1 MGKLSIYH
9 LVGDSDGEMEGG
21 RQVEVILGHRNSGGE
36 AGRKDFE
43 RRTQQKYKS
52 ESRDNLI
59 VQRSGDFLT
68 FSHKRN
74 IEKNVQKNR
83 RLMSLDSRTRRRRRR
98 KRNRIE
104 TRESG
109 LMSRA
114 DAAISLL
121 FLSLLFSLSV
131 AGGLVSWGVGFNK
144 KYREMTSSKSHFV
157 AHKLYFK
164 CLWQ

>member
-59 VQRSGDFLT
+59 VQRSI
-68 FSHKRN
+68 K
-74 IEKNVQKNR
+74 R
-83 RLMSLDSRTRRRRRR
+83 RLLDLFPQKEHR
-98 KRNRIE
+98 K
-104 TRESG
+104 
-109 LMSRA
+109 
-114 DAAISLL
+114 
-121 FLSLLFSLSV
+121 
-131 AGGLVSWGVGFNK
+131 K
-144 KYREMTSSKSHFV
+144 SSKNSSSFVSGQSH
-157 AHKLYFK
+157 AKEK
-164 CLWQ
+164 KEESN

>member
-59 VQRSGDFLT
+59 EQRSI
-68 FSHKRN
+68 KRRLLDLFPQK
-74 IEKNVQKNR
+74 EHRKKRSKNR
-83 RLMSLDSRTRRRRRR
+83 RLMSLDSRSRRRRRR
-98 KRNRIE
+98 QRNRIE
-104 TRESG
+104 KREPDVQ
-109 LMSRA
+109 SRRRHL
-114 DAAISLL
+114 SP
-121 FLSLLFSLSV
+121 LSLSPFLLIRRRG
-131 AGGLVSWGVGFNK
+131 ACLLGGWDSTKNIVK
-144 KYREMTSSKSHFV
+144 
-157 AHKLYFK
+157 
-164 CLWQ
+164 

>member
-74 IEKNVQKNR
+74 IRKNVQKIRR
-83 RLMSLDSRTRRRRRR
+83 RLSLDSRTRRRR

-104 TRESG
+104 K
-109 LMSRA
+109 RA
-114 DAAISLL
+114 SDVQSMQTPSSLSSF

-131 AGGLVSWGVGFNK
+131 AAGLVSWGGGIQQKISWNDKFK
-144 KYREMTSSKSHFV
+144 KPFCSSQTLLLVS
-157 AHKLYFK
+157 
-164 CLWQ
+164 

>member
-74 IEKNVQKNR
+74 IRKNVQKIRR
-83 RLMSLDSRTRRRRRR
+83 RLSLDSRTRRRR

-104 TRESG
+104 KRESG

-131 AGGLVSWGVGFNK
+131 AAGLVSWGGGIQQK
-144 KYREMTSSKSHFV
+144 IS
-157 AHKLYFK
+157 
-164 CLWQ
+164 